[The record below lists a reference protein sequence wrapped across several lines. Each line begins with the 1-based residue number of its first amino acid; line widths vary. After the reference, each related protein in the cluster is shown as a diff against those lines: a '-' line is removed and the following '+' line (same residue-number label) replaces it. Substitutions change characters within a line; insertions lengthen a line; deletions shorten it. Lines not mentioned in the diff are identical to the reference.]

1 MGDQQLIRPEQLS
14 RLRSR
19 NAEERASAA
28 QHLSKQVVEAETSDS
43 HGEENPLYEE
53 LNTRVVKMTNQSSDV
68 QDRLGATAIL
78 SALVEVDAL
87 ESKRKFRIMQQTK
100 TLLAGT
106 DMAVSSAAVAVY
118 RKQLQKRWPAVM
130 AAVETEMNRVLEW
143 LGGDRNEVRRMTALR
158 MIEVLCGEGVATLYA
173 YVPRVF
179 TALSQALRDG
189 RAETRAAAGRALGA
203 SMELVPMGERNA
215 RNAWLNFLYEEQQ
228 RAQQTGG
235 SEGQHSALLL
245 SQALVEHGGMYMQ
258 MHFGSTCELALR
270 LKDHRD
276 AAVRGAAVELLPML
290 ARFSPAEF
298 ARAGTGGDSVLGRA
312 SSFLIGQTRGGEP
325 ERAAAFRALGHIA
338 QHCSAEYR
346 PFLEATARAIRDALA
361 QRAAARAAGGTQTAD
376 ETVAAVLQ
384 TVATLATAM
393 GPALTRHMRDILD
406 PMFATGLSTGL
417 CDALVVLEREVG
429 QLQPAIHARLLDM
442 VSGILTGAPFRPR
455 QASVDELEGRMG
467 VASTEQWT
475 GGREV
480 SAPNGRDRYLIDARD
495 TFHADARDPGADP
508 RVLALRTLRSFDFCG
523 ESLSEFVRSGVL
535 PYVGHS
541 SAAVRAEAMQAA
553 AHVVLADPLY
563 RAMAGAGVEV
573 AAAVVQRL
581 VTAAVVD
588 DDAGVRLTAVQMLEN
603 GTALDF
609 HVGSAQ
615 NIRDLF
621 LLVNDEAFA
630 VRQSVLAVVGRL
642 ATMNPAHVMPRLRRM
657 VVQLLTELEYACG
670 AREREESMQ
679 LVLVL
684 VRAAGHWVRPY
695 VGDIF
700 ATVQPRLDAAP
711 PQLAARLLRTVAA
724 LAHVGGSDLAA
735 HYDGLLGSLLHALGD
750 GGGADK
756 RLAALQ
762 ALSSCASFCGM
773 VIDPYTEHSQL
784 FGLLTGILKSHA
796 DVATRQEVMRTIG
809 ALGAIDPHSFAAG
822 EPSRGVHSGAD
833 GGVGDGSSDARR
845 RRARRKKRHA
855 RPQPNIMTV
864 FNDEQPPEKLIGD
877 VPTNAYGVAFS
888 SDAYYTAVSVN
899 ALLQIL
905 YDPADSGAHQEA
917 TQALIYMFAPLQ
929 SACAPFLERV
939 VHAILHALEV
949 APAGGHVFYV
959 LKLSRLVEI
968 ARELV
973 RPFLDPL
980 FKLFAGGAVAG
991 ARHQEA
997 LVGLVEAL
1005 GRALSGDF
1013 GAHISTVLPF
1023 LVAVVDGDSSEQ
1035 RQPTLR
1041 ALPALQQLAPSLE
1054 GHLFLVMPRLVALV
1068 DAAEQPTAVVRAA
1081 LACVAAV
1088 VAAVDCGGFASRI
1101 VLALT
1106 RLLRRA
1112 PAPALHS
1119 AAGDVLCALMEQL
1132 QDAFTPFMPSVDAA
1146 LRASG
1151 ATHARYERSARLL
1164 FGGRL
1169 VAADAPRAVVAAAG
1183 EAGATGAATQDV
1195 DVAALRRAWAAG
1207 QQTSA
1212 EGWLRWLSAFTNE
1225 LLQQSPSPAL
1235 RACANLANKHARL
1248 SAQLFNA
1255 AFVSCW
1261 AVLPGQYQQEIIGAL
1276 QGAAAH
1282 ADVPADVLQ
1291 TILSLAGFMERDEK
1305 QIPIDLKL
1313 LGDYADRCHALAKEL
1328 HYKEAE
1334 WALEK
1339 NYDTITKLIEL
1350 NQSLDLHDSA
1360 TGLLDYVRRE
1370 QPDIRESVEWH
1381 MRLQRWD
1388 KALAIYRNQEAQTGP
1403 SNSNAL
1409 GQIRCLFE
1417 MSDWSALAPMF
1428 DRIWRADGDQ
1438 QLQMASANIG
1448 MSMAWAMGDLER
1460 MEFYLAALPSNSRDK
1475 AFCRALLAVHRGNAS
1490 EAARCIADARTE
1502 MEPDLVAHISE
1513 SYSRGYSQVF
1523 RCQLLT
1529 ELEEAMAFKAA
1540 HDDHE
1545 RRAAIVA
1552 TWRQRLAGIQQDV
1565 GMWQRLLHLRSMV
1578 LRPSLDLDTWIKYV
1592 NMARKAG
1599 HMRIA
1604 RDAIAQLL
1612 HDEALYF
1619 HDIASGDIDA
1629 VSPRV
1634 MAQAHEY
1641 TRAKT
1646 RLARQC
1652 QGQPQLLHLLD
1663 PICDARPADQPAS
1676 AWESRMRRF
1685 SWAGP
1690 SAAPASNA
1698 PLDLA
1703 IRLSQQPALVYM
1715 YLKYKWAAGERHD
1728 AFMMLEM
1735 FSNDYAAKIGFDVR
1749 NADAFADHIDAR
1761 VLASANAHGDTVD
1774 DAKTIHLLA
1783 RFYFKQAE
1791 WLGSVQQSVRLA
1803 YQARDKASLTATV
1816 PADAPYA
1823 RRHTRRESIGLRRGR
1838 TSLSGTSALRD
1849 DARASEDARG
1859 ASDDHRRSRQD
1870 AQLLYELKGD
1880 RISESILDA
1889 YRAATALDRKWYKAW
1904 HSLAL
1909 RHYLETRHYE
1919 NEHSEVTEDVIERHV
1934 VPAVHGFF
1942 RAIQL
1947 SKSDTMLQDTLR
1959 LLTAWF
1965 SYSRFESVA
1974 QAVQDGF
1981 NTVSIRT
1988 WLQVIPQILARI
2000 HIEYESTRRLIRQLL
2015 VEVGKFHPHAILFS
2029 LYVAARSD
2037 HPKRSLAAREVLAK
2051 LHDLHAVLVE
2061 ETEVV
2066 SRELI
2071 RITLLLPEMWTE
2083 ALGNAY
2089 FVCVVNR
2096 NPDEMMRYVRPLH
2109 KRTRNPET
2117 LREYHFAQ
2125 KYGSNL
2131 AAAEELLAQYFAA
2144 EACCRNDALL
2154 QQAWEFYRS
2163 VEKMFIRTS
2172 SNKDTM
2178 LTLKDI
2184 APTLLQCQ
2192 DMHLAI
2198 PGTYDPD
2205 REMVFI
2211 KSFGP
2216 ELYVYPSKQHP
2227 RRIYIYGSDGNQ
2239 YTFLLKGRED
2249 LRQDERVMQLFG
2261 LVNSLLARDNE
2272 TSRRSMAIERFP
2284 VIPLSS
2290 NSGLIGFY
2298 PNCENINNII
2308 RLHREAHG
2316 QPLNL
2321 EQRLALQFSPNWD
2334 TLTIMEK
2341 VESFEYA
2348 LTNTPGNDLQRAM
2361 WYKAANAEIWLDR
2374 RTHYT
2379 RSLAVMSIAGYI
2391 LGLGDRHPSNILIH
2405 ERTGKVVHI
2414 DLGDCFEMAAH
2425 RDKFPETVPF
2435 RLTRML
2441 IMPMEVSSIEGIFKH
2456 TANHTMRVLR
2466 ANRDSLMAV
2475 LEAFVF
2481 DPLVS
2486 WHFMQEPE
2494 DGVPKS
2500 KRKQSNASTQQQG
2513 QKGRHQT
2520 ENAANTNDPAV
2531 SRWTMTN
2538 TKSNLDLAAIGGSK
2552 PDPGIGKAGHTF
2564 YENIDTRGWKAE
2576 NPKARAIVRRIHDK
2590 LVGTDFNPE
2599 EQLEVSEQIDKVIQQ
2614 ATSSENLAALY
2625 HGWVPLW

>member
-1 MGDQQLIRPEQLS
+1 MIVE
-14 RLRSR
+14 
-19 NAEERASAA
+19 
-28 QHLSKQVVEAETSDS
+28 EAETSDS
-43 HGEENPLYEE
+43 HGEENSLYDE
-53 LNTRVVKMTNQSSDV
+53 LNTRVVKMISQASDV

-78 SALVEVDAL
+78 SALVEVDTL
-87 ESKRKFRIMQQTK
+87 EGKRKFRIIQQTK

-118 RKQLQKRWPAVM
+118 KKQLQKRWPAVM
-130 AAVETEMNRVLEW
+130 AAVETELNRALEW

-158 MIEVLCGEGVATLYA
+158 MIEVLCGEGMTTLYA
-173 YVPRVF
+173 QVPRLF

-189 RAETRAAAGRALGA
+189 RAEMRVAAGRALGA
-203 SMELVPMGERNA
+203 SIELLPMSERNN

-235 SEGQHSALLL
+235 AEGQHSALLL
-245 SQALVEHGGMYMQ
+245 SQALVEHGNMHMQ
-258 MHFGSTCELALR
+258 NHFGTTCETALR

-298 ARAGTGGDSVLGRA
+298 ARAGAGGESALGRA

-325 ERAAAFRALGHIA
+325 ERAAAFRALGQIA
-338 QHCSAEYR
+338 QSCKADYR

-361 QRAAARAAGGTQTAD
+361 QRAVSRTGTSAQATGGTHAVD

-393 GPALTRHMRDILD
+393 GPAMTRYMREILD
-406 PMFATGLSTGL
+406 PMFATGLSTEL
-417 CDALVVLEREVG
+417 CDALAVLEREVG
-429 QLQPAIHARLLDM
+429 QLQSAIQARLLDM

-455 QASVDELEGRMG
+455 QSSVEELEGRLG
-467 VASTEQWT
+467 VASAEQWT

-480 SAPNGRDRYLIDARD
+480 CVPSARDRYLMDAYDMHHQDARD
-495 TFHADARDPGADP
+495 LGADP
-508 RVLALRTLRSFDFCG
+508 RVLALRTLRSFDFRG

-541 SAAVRAEAMQAA
+541 NAAVRVEAMQAA

-588 DDAGVRLTAVQMLEN
+588 EDAGVRLTAVRMLER
-603 GTALDF
+603 GAALDF

-621 LLVNDEAFA
+621 LLVNDETFA
-630 VRQSVLAVVGRL
+630 VRQAVLAVVGRL

-657 VVQLLTELEYACG
+657 VVQLLTELEYARG

-700 ATVQPRLDAAP
+700 ATVQPRLDTAP

-724 LAHVGGSDLAA
+724 LAHVGGGDLAA
-735 HYDGLLGSLLHALGD
+735 HYDGLLSSLLRALGD
-750 GGGADK
+750 GSSADK

-762 ALSSCASFCGM
+762 ALGSCASFCGM
-773 VIDPYTEHSQL
+773 VIDPYTEHPQL
-784 FGLLTGILKSHA
+784 FGLLAGILRGHVDA
-796 DVATRQEVMRTIG
+796 TTRQEVMRTIG
-809 ALGAIDPHSFAAG
+809 ALGAIDPHTFAAAS
-822 EPSRGVHSGAD
+822 EPSRASRAAVEANGGAEGD
-833 GGVGDGSSDARR
+833 AAGDGAGDARR
-845 RRARRKKRHA
+845 RRRQRRRRHA
-855 RPQPNIMTV
+855 RPQPNVMTV
-864 FNDEQPPEKLIGD
+864 FNNEQAPDKMIGD
-877 VPTNAYGVAFS
+877 IPTNAYGAAFS

-899 ALLQIL
+899 ALVQIL
-905 YDPADSGAHQEA
+905 YDPADGGAHQEA
-917 TQALIYMFAPLQ
+917 TQALIYMFAPQ
-929 SACAPFLERV
+929 KNACAPFLKRV
-939 VHAILHALEV
+939 LEAILHALDV
-949 APAGGHVFYV
+949 APSGGHVFYV
-959 LKLSRLVEI
+959 LNLTRLVEI
-968 ARELV
+968 ARELI
-973 RPFLDPL
+973 RPFLSPL
-980 FKLFAGGAVAG
+980 FGLFEGGADAS

-997 LVGLVEAL
+997 LVGLVEEL

-1013 GAHISTVLPF
+1013 GANIATVLPF
-1023 LVAVVDGDSSEQ
+1023 LVAVVDGDASEL

-1041 ALPALQQLAPSLE
+1041 ALSALQQLAPSLE

-1068 DAAEQPTAVVRAA
+1068 DASAQPAAVVRAA
-1081 LACVAAV
+1081 LTCVAAV

-1106 RLLRRA
+1106 RLLRHS
-1112 PAPALHS
+1112 PAPVLHA
-1119 AAGDVLCALMEQL
+1119 AAGDVLCTLMEQL
-1132 QDAFTPFMPSVDAA
+1132 QDAFTPFMPAVDAA
-1146 LRASG
+1146 LRQSG

-1169 VAADAPRAVVAAAG
+1169 VPADTARAVVPASGDAAVAG
-1183 EAGATGAATQDV
+1183 PTGAATQDV
-1195 DVAALRRAWAAG
+1195 DVAALRRAWTAG
-1207 QQTSA
+1207 QLASA
-1212 EGWLRWLSAFTNE
+1212 DGWVRWLRAFTNE

-1235 RACANLANKHARL
+1235 RACANLANKHHSL

-1282 ADVPADVLQ
+1282 EDVPPEVLQ
-1291 TILSLAGFMERDEK
+1291 TILGLAGFMERDEK

-1313 LGDYADRCHALAKEL
+1313 LGEYADRCHALAKEL

-1360 TGLLDYVRRE
+1360 TGLLEYVRRE
-1370 QPDIRESVEWH
+1370 QPDIRESVEWY

-1388 KALAIYRNQEAQTGP
+1388 KALAIYRRQEAQLGP
-1403 SNSNAL
+1403 STPNSV

-1417 MSDWSALAPMF
+1417 LSDWDALAPMF
-1428 DRIWRADGDQ
+1428 DRIWSADGDQ
-1438 QLQMASANIG
+1438 ELQMASSSIG

-1460 MEFYLAALPSNSRDK
+1460 MEFFLAALPNQSHDR

-1490 EAARCIADARTE
+1490 EAERYIAEARSEI
-1502 MEPDLVAHISE
+1502 EPNLTAYISE

-1540 HDDHE
+1540 HDDNE
-1545 RRAAIVA
+1545 RRAAIVS

-1599 HMRIA
+1599 QMRIA

-1612 HDEALYF
+1612 HDEALYL
-1619 HDIASGDIDA
+1619 HDVARGDVDN
-1629 VSPRV
+1629 VSPRLV
-1634 MAQAHEY
+1634 AQAHEY
-1641 TRAKT
+1641 SRAKT

-1652 QGQPQLLHLLD
+1652 QGQPQQLLLLD
-1663 PICDARPADQPAS
+1663 SVCDMSPATQPTS

-1685 SWAGP
+1685 GWIGP
-1690 SAAPASNA
+1690 SAAPTSNA

-1715 YLKYKWAAGERHD
+1715 YLKYKWASGERHD

-1735 FSNDYAAKIGFDVR
+1735 FSNDYAARIGFDVR

-1761 VLASANAHGDTVD
+1761 VLASANAHSDVID

-1791 WLGSVQQSVRLA
+1791 WLSSVQQSVRLA
-1803 YQARDKASLTATV
+1803 HQAHDKAGLAAAAPGDT
-1816 PADAPYA
+1816 PYA
-1823 RRHTRRESIGLRRGR
+1823 RRATIRRESIGLRRGR
-1838 TSLSGTSALRD
+1838 TSLMGGSALRD
-1849 DARASEDARG
+1849 DVRASDDARR
-1859 ASDDHRRSRQD
+1859 ASDDHRRSKQD
-1870 AQLLYELKGD
+1870 AQLLYELKGE

-1909 RHYLETRHYE
+1909 RHYLETQHYD
-1919 NEHSEVTEDVIERHV
+1919 NEHSGVTEDVIEHHV
-1934 VPAVHGFF
+1934 IPAIHGFF

-1965 SYSRFESVA
+1965 NYSQFESVA

-2000 HIEYESTRRLIRQLL
+2000 HIESESTRRLIRQLL

-2037 HPKRSLAAREVLAK
+2037 HVKRGLAAREVLAK

-2071 RITLLLPEMWTE
+2071 RITLLFPEMWYE
-2083 ALGNAY
+2083 ALRNASVAY
-2089 FVCVVNR
+2089 FAYHNAE
-2096 NPDEMMRYVRPLH
+2096 DMMRCVRPLH

-2125 KYGSNL
+2125 KYGGNL
-2131 AAAEELLAQYFAA
+2131 AAAEELLIQYFAA
-2144 EACCRNDALL
+2144 EPGRRNDALV
-2154 QQAWEFYRS
+2154 QQAWDLYSGVYRS
-2163 VEKMFIRTS
+2163 VEKMSLRTS
-2172 SNKDTM
+2172 SQKDTTM
-2178 LTLKDI
+2178 MLKDT

-2192 DMHLAI
+2192 DMHLAM

-2205 REMVFI
+2205 REMVYI
-2211 KSFGP
+2211 KSFGH

-2227 RRIYIYGSDGNQ
+2227 RRIYIYGSDGNK

-2308 RLHREAHG
+2308 RLYREAHG

-2348 LTNTPGNDLQRAM
+2348 LSNTPGNDLQRAM
-2361 WYKAANAEIWLDR
+2361 WYKSVNAEMWLDR

-2425 RDKFPETVPF
+2425 RDKYPETVPF

-2486 WHFMQEPE
+2486 WHFIQDPDE
-2494 DGVPKS
+2494 GVPKS
-2500 KRKQSNASTQQQG
+2500 KRKQNNASTQQQG
-2513 QKGRHQT
+2513 QKGQQQSKA
-2520 ENAANTNDPAV
+2520 AANSTDPAV
-2531 SRWTMTN
+2531 SRWTMPN
-2538 TKSNLDLAAIGGSK
+2538 AESNLDMAAVGGSK
-2552 PDPGIGKAGHTF
+2552 PDPGIGKAGNTF
-2564 YENIDTRGWKAE
+2564 YEIIDGRGWQTG

-2599 EQLEVSEQIDKVIQQ
+2599 EQLEVSEQIDKLIQQ
-2614 ATSSENLAALY
+2614 ATSSENLAVLY
-2625 HGWVPLW
+2625 PGWVPLW